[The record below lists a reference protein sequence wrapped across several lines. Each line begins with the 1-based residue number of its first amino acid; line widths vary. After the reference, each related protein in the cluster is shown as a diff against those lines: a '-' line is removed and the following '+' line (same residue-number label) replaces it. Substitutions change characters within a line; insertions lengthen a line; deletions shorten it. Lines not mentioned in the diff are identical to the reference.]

1 MAGGARMA
9 CQGLL
14 GLRDTKVTWE
24 KPAALEP
31 QVKSLFL
38 VFDTADLRKIHEI
51 PGLSSSF
58 PNGSF

>member
-1 MAGGARMA
+1 MA